1 MSKITPEYHIL
12 SLSGGKDSTA
22 LALLIK
28 EKYPEIHEQI
38 EYVFFDTECELEETY
53 DYLNKLEVFL
63 EKPIKRIKPEKS
75 FDYLYSMYKFL
86 PSIRFRWCTIYMK
99 TETFKKYMA
108 SKIKSGC
115 SKIHLYIGI
124 RADEPERIENY
135 QSKNLESEDGILNTR
150 YLLAEEGFFEKDV
163 YNLLETTGI
172 GYPKY
177 YDWRSR
183 SGCYFCFYQRKIEW
197 VELLERHP
205 DLFEKALQYEKNAGK
220 NFTWCQD
227 MSLEELK
234 KPETV
239 AKIKAKYQEK
249 ASKHKEERQTLFD
262 TLAVNDVDKTCL
274 FCHK

>member
-1 MSKITPEYHIL
+1 MENKECHIL

-63 EKPIKRIKPEKS
+63 EKPIKRMKPYKS

-86 PSIRFRWCTIYMK
+86 PSIRFRWCTMHMK
-99 TETFKKYMA
+99 TETFRKYMNNKIKEGY
-108 SKIKSGC
+108 SKIN
-115 SKIHLYIGI
+115 LYIGI

-135 QSKNLESEDGILNTR
+135 QSKSLETEDGTLKTR
-150 YLLAEEGFFEKDV
+150 YLLAEEGFCQKDV
-163 YNLLETTGI
+163 YNLLDSTGI

-183 SGCYFCFYQRKIEW
+183 SGCYFCFFQRKMEW
-197 VELLERHP
+197 VGLLERHP
-205 DLFEKALQYEKNAGK
+205 ELFEKALQYEKNAGK

-239 AKIKAKYQEK
+239 AKIKQRHQEK
-249 ASKHKEERQTLFD
+249 LSKVKET
-262 TLAVNDVDKTCL
+262 DKKLIDIFSDCDSDNSCL
-274 FCHK
+274 FCHT